1 MRQTIHNDK
10 NLKVC
15 LPWYYTPPSQKI
27 TEWASRGLGAGT
39 FFGPIH
45 EVEVHGSMIAVLVPT
60 PWIAK
65 KENESLPEL
74 VWINFYRRR
83 KDGEADYYCEVV
95 SEDEVQQWLRNGWK
109 DRWVTD
115 GMTAED
121 WR

>member
-1 MRQTIHNDK
+1 MTD
-10 NLKVC
+10 
-15 LPWYYTPPSQKI
+15 
-27 TEWASRGLGAGT
+27 WASRGLGAGT
-39 FFGPIH
+39 VFGHIH

-60 PWIAK
+60 PSIAR

-83 KDGEADYYCEVV
+83 KNGEADYYCEVV